1 MLLSYKAELFI
12 VTFVAFGLIVAIDLN
27 SAPGSEFL
35 NYRNLQD
42 NDIEDIGGFFIIGSF
57 FSIAFSFFFDLLRI
71 ILLRKFK
78 PVRFLY
84 NRILLLI
91 LSLLITGSLIL
102 FIYKFED
109 IEMSTA
115 TENKVM
121 VLIGAVQM
129 LFLSFYFIQFF
140 KESKA
145 VYLRKVLENKSLI
158 DELHAE

>member
-57 FSIAFSFFFDLLRI
+57 FCIAFSFFFDLLRI

-145 VYLRKVLENKSLI
+145 LYLRKVLENKSLI

>member
-84 NRILLLI
+84 NRILLQI

>member
-12 VTFVAFGLIVAIDLN
+12 VTFVAFSLIVVIDLN
-27 SAPGSEFL
+27 SEPGSEFL

-91 LSLLITGSLIL
+91 ISLLITGSLIF
-102 FIYKFED
+102 FIYKSED

-115 TENKVM
+115 TENWVM
-121 VLIGAVQM
+121 VLAGTVQA
-129 LFLSFYFIQFF
+129 LFLLFYLTQFL
-140 KESKA
+140 KESNA
-145 VYLRKVLENKSLI
+145 VYRHKILESKSLI
-158 DELHAE
+158 DELHTE